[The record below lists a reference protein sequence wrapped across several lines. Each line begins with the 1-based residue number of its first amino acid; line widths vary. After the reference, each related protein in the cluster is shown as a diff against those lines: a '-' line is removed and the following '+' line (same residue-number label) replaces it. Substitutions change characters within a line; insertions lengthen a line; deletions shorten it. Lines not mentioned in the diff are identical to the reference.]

1 MSITSA
7 LALGY
12 DASHCGGCARTQ
24 ASAYFDSE
32 STRPYQDLGVRPS
45 MMLGAATLAEA
56 EILIARGLASEAS
69 RPSGTGWLIRTPDS
83 LRSVRYVDWVDL
95 PPRAAQAGVDLRYQD
110 ASVTGGSPQPA
121 DPQGVLFY
129 FTGLEQVPGLAQVS
143 WRPGAVADH
152 LTSYGGVLPDG
163 LGQMTALSWLRA
175 GATASYG
182 TVEEPC
188 NWTQKFPQVSV
199 LLSHYLR
206 GSTVIEAYWKSVAW
220 PGQGLFVG
228 DPLARPWTDTP
239 VSRIEGAEWV
249 LQTRALRH
257 GARYQAQWRAD
268 AQSDWQT
275 LSTLT
280 PDRLGPLEWRVGLPR
295 VTGQLRWLGPCAT
308 DATQSCV
315 ISTGSTG
322 A

>member
-1 MSITSA
+1 
-7 LALGY
+7 
-12 DASHCGGCARTQ
+12 
-24 ASAYFDSE
+24 
-32 STRPYQDLGVRPS
+32 
-45 MMLGAATLAEA
+45 
-56 EILIARGLASEAS
+56 
-69 RPSGTGWLIRTPDS
+69 
-83 LRSVRYVDWVDL
+83 
-95 PPRAAQAGVDLRYQD
+95 VDLRYQD
-110 ASVTGGSPQPA
+110 ASATGANPQPA

-143 WRPGAVADH
+143 WHPGAVADH
-152 LTSYGGVLPDG
+152 LTSYGGVLPNG

-206 GSTVIEAYWKSVAW
+206 GTTVIEAYWKSVAW

-228 DPLARPWTDTP
+228 DPLARPWTDAP
-239 VSRIEGAEWV
+239 VSRIEGSQWV
-249 LQTRALRH
+249 LQTRALRR

-268 AQSDWQT
+268 ALSDWQT

-280 PDRLGPLEWRVGLPR
+280 PDRMGPLEWRVDLPR
-295 VTGQLRWLGPCAT
+295 ATGQLRWLGPCAT

-315 ISTGSTG
+315 ISTGSAG